1 MNPLLTTMKICLN
14 NGGCRM
20 VRKRKIPQ
28 RKCLITKEMKP
39 KKELIR
45 IVRNKE
51 GEVFVDLSGKKNG
64 RGAYLSN
71 DQKVIEQVE
80 QSNELSKQ
88 INANMDPSHYNEV
101 KIIVDGNQHE
111 K

>member
-1 MNPLLTTMKICLN
+1 
-14 NGGCRM
+14 M

-28 RKCLITKEMKP
+28 RKCIITNEMKP

-51 GEVFVDLSGKKNG
+51 GEVFVDLSGKQNG

-71 DQKVIEQVE
+71 DLKVIEQAE
-80 QSNELSKQ
+80 QTNVLSKQ
-88 INANMDPSHYNEV
+88 LNANIEPSLYQELKN
-101 KIIVDGNQHE
+101 IVDGNQHE

>member
-1 MNPLLTTMKICLN
+1 
-14 NGGCRM
+14 M

-28 RKCLITKEMKP
+28 RKCLITNEMKP

-71 DQKVIEQVE
+71 DPKVIDQAE
-80 QSNELSKQ
+80 QSNVLGKQ
-88 INANMDPSHYNEV
+88 LNANIDPSLYKEL
-101 KIIVDGNQHE
+101 KSIVDGNQHE

>member
-1 MNPLLTTMKICLN
+1 
-14 NGGCRM
+14 M

-28 RKCLITKEMKP
+28 RKCIVTNEMKP

-51 GEVFVDLSGKKNG
+51 GEVFVDPSGKKNG
-64 RGAYLSN
+64 RGAYLSS
-71 DQKVIEQVE
+71 DLKVIEQAE
-80 QSNELSKQ
+80 QTKILNRQL
-88 INANMDPSHYNEV
+88 NANIDPSLYEEL
-101 KIIVDGNQHE
+101 KKLVDGNQNE